1 MILDKPITLIPPK
14 NMKTKRNRAL
24 VASGLIVALSAVSS
38 HAALTIGFAPTNQ
51 TVPLG
56 SNPQVDIVA
65 TFDAIPAPSE
75 RLGGY
80 DLIVTYDAS
89 IISFS
94 SVSFGT
100 ALGNSLQSGSSGP
113 GQVGLIEISLDSPV
127 PAQPLSFT
135 LATLTFSADNVG
147 FSDLVLSLGQGG
159 LTTGG
164 TPGGLTNNG
173 IPPRQITDAVLKP
186 GRITVRQPSQG
197 VPEGGNLAIVALPTL
212 LGLMFLSK
220 RMKQAKH

>member
-1 MILDKPITLIPPK
+1 
-14 NMKTKRNRAL
+14 MKTKRSLAL
-24 VASGLIVALSAVSS
+24 VASGMFVALSAVSA
-38 HAALTIGFAPTNQ
+38 HAALTIGFSPTSQ

-56 SNPQVDIVA
+56 SSPQVDLIA
-65 TFDAIPAPSE
+65 TFDAEPAPAA
-75 RLGGY
+75 RLGGW
-80 DLIVTYDAS
+80 DLILTYDAS

-100 ALGNSLQSGSSGP
+100 ALGNSLQSGSSSA
-113 GQVGLIEISLDSPV
+113 GQVGFIEVSLDSPV
-127 PAQPLSFT
+127 PFQPASFK

-147 FSDLVLSLGQGG
+147 FSDLFLRVGQGG

-173 IPPRQITDAVLKP
+173 IPPQQITGAVLNP

-197 VPEGGNLAIVALPTL
+197 VPEGGNLAIVAVPTL

-220 RMKQAKH
+220 RMKNAKF